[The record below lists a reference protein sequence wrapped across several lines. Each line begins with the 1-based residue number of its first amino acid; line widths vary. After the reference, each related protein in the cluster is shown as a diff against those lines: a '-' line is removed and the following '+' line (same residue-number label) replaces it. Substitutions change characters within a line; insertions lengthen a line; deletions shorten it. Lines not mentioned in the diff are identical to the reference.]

1 MDIARQEKYKNM
13 KKKFPKK
20 EKISINYELDT
31 LQIMCQYVLCPK
43 LRKSQI
49 TNLDKLFSLR
59 DMDAFKIYPDK
70 QKRVRFIKKALRLR
84 IDEGVTN
91 PTLLKQYAEGGY
103 EGNRKDVIQLDIRG
117 ELTDEDIKYIDNC
130 VATTLKYAFIHNN
143 MQKIYTLS
151 NKFLA
156 RDYPSMDATVE
167 EFESVIDE
175 MVSDFRKV
183 RVQTSEDEKFTLN
196 PEHFTDIMTD
206 VYNEV
211 TDPSSRLYTG
221 IKGLDELFG
230 GGLEGGRE
238 YIFAGLAGTGKSL
251 FLLDLALQIKKY
263 NQFFSCKDKS
273 KKPCIVMITME
284 NSLRETI
291 ERMVEMT
298 LGAPMA
304 DYSIE
309 ELINL
314 MRTRGLVLT
323 DQSPIDIIIKSRPN
337 RSEDTNYL
345 YTLTED
351 LADEG
356 YEVICMLQDHVKRIR
371 AASGQT
377 DIRLELGD
385 VTNEFHNYAV
395 LMDVPIITLTHLNR
409 DAASKIDEA
418 CRNNQSDLI
427 KLVGRS
433 NIGESLLM
441 MDNCDG
447 FFLMSKEFDKQGNKY
462 MGVSRVKE
470 RYKCTNNSIMFFPYT
485 NPTSIK
491 LLEDKGTDFVAHK
504 TTLLEINTPVRTE
517 VDTSSKNMDEFTD
530 EEKARNLRMK
540 KLEENRRKRLEQQ
553 GRLNPP
559 KKQQKKKTNTNNYTR
574 KKSYFDLPCRS
585 DIQKAK
591 EKKDYEK
598 RKSYINYIRTNNSYS
613 KYDYNT
619 DYSYYGMKNGNKIV
633 YRRTEKEYSDCF
645 NYKYYNPYSN
655 KKRNLKVVVRPI
667 LPTDN
672 QLLENKVFGY
682 NGDLKVVMK
691 RTK

>member
-1 MDIARQEKYKNM
+1 MDIARQEKYKRN
-13 KKKFPKK
+13 KFPEK

-31 LQIMCQYVLCPK
+31 LQIMCQYVLCPD

-49 TNLDKLFSLR
+49 TNLDKLFKLL
-59 DMDAFKIYPDK
+59 DMDAFKIFPDK

-91 PTLLKQYAEGGY
+91 PTLLRQYAEGGY
-103 EGNRKDVIQLDIRG
+103 EGKRANEIPLNIRG
-117 ELTDEDIKYIDNC
+117 ELTAEDIKYIDNT
-130 VATTLKYAFIHNN
+130 VATTLKYAYIHNN
-143 MQKIYTLS
+143 IQKIYTLS
-151 NKFLA
+151 NRFLA
-156 RDYPSMDATVE
+156 RDYPSMDATVN
-167 EFESVIDE
+167 EFEE
-175 MVSDFRKV
+175 LMNNMVSDFRKV
-183 RVQTSEDEKFTLN
+183 KVETKEDAKFTLN
-196 PEHFTDIMTD
+196 PNKFTDIMTD
-206 VYNEV
+206 IYNQV

-238 YIFAGLAGTGKSL
+238 YIFAGLAGVGKSL

-273 KKPCIVMITME
+273 KRPCIVMLTME

-291 ERMVEMT
+291 ERMVEMSI
-298 LGAPMA
+298 GSPMT

-309 ELINL
+309 NLI
-314 MRTRGLVLT
+314 RTLQNQGQLVLS
-323 DQSPIDIIIKSRPN
+323 DQSPIDIIIKSKPN

-356 YEVICMLQDHVKRIR
+356 YEVVCMLQDHVKRIR

-395 LMDVPIITLTHLNR
+395 IMDVPVVTLTHLNR
-409 DAASKIDEA
+409 DAANKIDEGN
-418 CRNNQSDLI
+418 RNKQSDLI

-447 FFLMSKEFDKQGNKY
+447 FFLMSKEFDRDGNKY
-462 MGVSRVKE
+462 MGISRVKE

-485 NPTSIK
+485 SPTSIK
-491 LLEDKGTDFVAHK
+491 LVEDKGMDFTAHK
-504 TTLLEINTPVRTE
+504 STLLEINTTVRRET
-517 VDTSSKNMDEFTD
+517 DSSKNMEEFTD
-530 EEKARNLRMK
+530 EEQARNLRMK
-540 KLEENRRKRLEQQ
+540 KLEENRLKRLEQQ
-553 GRLNPP
+553 KRLGNPVKEKP
-559 KKQQKKKTNTNNYTR
+559 VPNNNQYVR

-585 DIQKAK
+585 DIKKAK
-591 EKKDYEK
+591 EKEDYEK
-598 RKSYINYIRTNNSYS
+598 RKSYINFIRRNNL
-613 KYDYNT
+613 YNT
-619 DYSYYGMKNGNKIV
+619 DIPYTNCFHYGMKNGMQKV
-633 YRRTEKEYSDCF
+633 YKRIDKDTEYTDCF
-645 NYKYYNPYSN
+645 NYQYYNPYSDN
-655 KKRNLKVVVRPI
+655 KRKLKMVVRPV
-667 LPTDN
+667 LYNDEFL
-672 QLLENKVFGY
+672 QNKVFGY
-682 NGDLKVVMK
+682 NNDLKVVYK
-691 RTK
+691 RTS

>member
-1 MDIARQEKYKNM
+1 MDLARQEKYKN
-13 KKKFPKK
+13 KRKKFSNAD
-20 EKISINYELDT
+20 KISINYEIET
-31 LQIMCQYVLCPK
+31 LQIMCQYVLCPD

-49 TNLDKLFSLR
+49 TNLDKLFSRL

-91 PTLLKQYAEGGY
+91 PILLKQYAEGGY
-103 EGNRKDVIQLDIRG
+103 EGNRTDEIPLDIRG
-117 ELTDEDIKYIDNC
+117 ELTQNDIAYIDNA
-130 VATTLKYAFIHNN
+130 VATTLKYAYIHNN
-143 MQKIYTLS
+143 MEKIYTLS

-167 EFESVIDE
+167 EFETVIND
-175 MVSDFRKV
+175 MVSQFRKV
-183 RVQTSEDEKFTLN
+183 KVETQEDAKFTLN
-196 PEHFTDIMTD
+196 PDHFSEIMTD
-206 VYNEV
+206 IYNRV

-263 NQFFSCKDKS
+263 NQYFSCKDKT
-273 KKPCIVMITME
+273 KKPCIVLLTME

-291 ERMVEMT
+291 ERMVEMA
-298 LGAPMA
+298 LGAPMT

-309 ELINL
+309 DLLRL
-314 MRTRGLVLT
+314 MRTQGQLVLS

-356 YEVICMLQDHVKRIR
+356 YEVICMLQDHVKRIK
-371 AASGQT
+371 AASGQN

-385 VTNEFHNYAV
+385 VTNEFHNYGV
-395 LMDVPIITLTHLNR
+395 IMDVPIITLTHLNR

-418 CRNNQSDLI
+418 SKNNQSDLI

-447 FFLMSKEFDKQGNKY
+447 FFLMSKEFDKEGNKY
-462 MGVSRVKE
+462 MGISRVKE
-470 RYKCTNNSIMFFPYT
+470 RYKCTNNSVMFFPYT
-485 NPTSIK
+485 DPTSIK
-491 LLEDKGTDFVAHK
+491 LLEDKGTEYSVHK
-504 TTLLEINTPVRTE
+504 TTLLELNTPLRQ
-517 VDTSSKNMDEFTD
+517 DTDKSSKNMEEFTD
-530 EEKARNLRMK
+530 EEKARNLRMQR
-540 KLEENRRKRLEQQ
+540 LEENRRKRLEQQ
-553 GRLNPP
+553 GKIKPQNNQQ
-559 KKQQKKKTNTNNYTR
+559 KQQPSTTTR

-585 DIQKAK
+585 DIKKAK
-591 EKKDYEK
+591 EKEDYIA
-598 RKSYINYIRTNNSYS
+598 RKEYINYIRQNNLYTPYFQ
-613 KYDYNT
+613 YDYNPFGMVEDNRVVIRRVEK
-619 DYSYYGMKNGNKIV
+619 DYIDSL
-633 YRRTEKEYSDCF
+633 
-645 NYKYYNPYSN
+645 NYQYYNPYNDS
-655 KKRNLKVVVRPI
+655 KKNLKVVVRPV
-667 LPTDN
+667 LPTDTI
-672 QLLENKVFGY
+672 LENNSFGY
-682 NGDLKVVMK
+682 EDGLKVIMK
-691 RTK
+691 RIS